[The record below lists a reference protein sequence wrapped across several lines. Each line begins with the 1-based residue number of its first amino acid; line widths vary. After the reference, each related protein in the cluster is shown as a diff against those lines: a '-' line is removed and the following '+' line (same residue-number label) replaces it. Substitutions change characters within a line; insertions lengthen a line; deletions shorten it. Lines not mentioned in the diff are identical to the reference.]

1 MTFLSSAVVK
11 QAMMQTQDPDIQAK
25 LIAMQKQMQQ
35 KELAP
40 AKEKKNP
47 EHDQLM
53 AAKQQQLK
61 LAQARTKLSQE
72 EKEDAAR
79 FVDKRIMID

>member
-1 MTFLSSAVVK
+1 
-11 QAMMQTQDPDIQAK
+11 MQTQDPDIQAK
-25 LIAMQKQMQQ
+25 LIAMQKQIQQ
-35 KELAP
+35 KELTP

-47 EHDQLM
+47 EQDQLM

-79 FVDKRIMID
+79 FVDQ